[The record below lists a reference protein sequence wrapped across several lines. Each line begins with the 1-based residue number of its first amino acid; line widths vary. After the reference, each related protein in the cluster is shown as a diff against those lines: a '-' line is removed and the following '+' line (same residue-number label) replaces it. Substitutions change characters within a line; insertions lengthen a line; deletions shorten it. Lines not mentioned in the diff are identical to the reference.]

1 MNDLMKLDIQ
11 MTSLE
16 LAELTSKEHNHLM
29 RDIRSEIEMLGV
41 EIGQSIFGQTSYT
54 DSQGRTQPCYS
65 FGKKGA
71 MQLALKYDAHTRFR
85 VIERIE
91 ELEKPQIQIDSNFM
105 FQIATQLLEK
115 ENQIVLMKPKAD
127 FYDDVAGSK
136 TAIQMSNVAKVLA
149 VKGYGRNNL
158 FEFLRSRSIL
168 QADNMPYQKFVDA
181 GYFRVIEQK
190 YNNKSNGQVEIS
202 MKTLVY
208 QKGLDYIRK
217 LLTA

>member
-16 LAELTSKEHNHLM
+16 LAELTDKQHAHVM
-29 RDIRSEIEMLGV
+29 RDIRLEIEALG
-41 EIGQSIFGQTSYT
+41 GSNASIFGLVNYT
-54 DSQGRTQPCYS
+54 DAKGEKRPCYS
-65 FGKKGA
+65 FGKDGA
-71 MQLALKYDAHTRFR
+71 MQLALKYDALTRR
-85 VIERIE
+85 KVILKLE

-115 ENQIVLMKPKAD
+115 ENQIALMKPKAD
-127 FYDDVAGSK
+127 FYDNVAGSK

-158 FEFLRSRSIL
+158 FEFLRSKSIL